1 MEENQ
6 GKKNRDFLK
15 KFVSKDVV
23 SEKGAYWLEEVKTE
37 DPDGWKL
44 LERKKKNKSH
54 KAPNK
59 KKKKTKKVRHIPIP
73 KLHKNYQ
80 EKAYQNV
87 SGGKQ
92 NNELS
97 STGASLSQPKKKLYD
112 SDKVKLESCK
122 YCHKGFNNK
131 EEKELH
137 EKEHLLKEKLA
148 EERRIRRHKRA

>member
-1 MEENQ
+1 MEDNR

-23 SEKGAYWLEEVKTE
+23 KEKGAYWLEEVKTE
-37 DPDGWKL
+37 DPEEWKI

-73 KLHKNYQ
+73 NLHKNYQ
-80 EKAYQNV
+80 EKAYQNI

-92 NNELS
+92 NEELTS
-97 STGASLSQPKKKLYD
+97 NLASFPSPKKKLYD
-112 SDKVKLESCK
+112 SDKVKPESCK
-122 YCHKGFNNK
+122 YCSKGFKNK

-137 EKEHLLKEKLA
+137 EKEHLMKEKLTK
-148 EERRIRRHKRA
+148 ERTARTYKGA